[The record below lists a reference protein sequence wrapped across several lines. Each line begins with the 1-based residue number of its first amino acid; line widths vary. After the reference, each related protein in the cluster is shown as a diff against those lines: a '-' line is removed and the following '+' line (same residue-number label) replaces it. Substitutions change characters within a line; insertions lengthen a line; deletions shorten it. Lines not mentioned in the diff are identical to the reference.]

1 MNMISRSTLNR
12 RGRPASHSMT
22 RSRDRNRPKN
32 AERSELAKRWP
43 RDEKG
48 RFVQLDGLTLVDE
61 SGDLGKESSRRHFAI
76 SAMVVRD
83 PEEIRRIARSYPK
96 DTRKLKSGPTGEL
109 KFVSSCKDVRIGVLS
124 DIAGTR
130 PKIYLVDTDKRSGKN
145 KNWPKSG
152 DELYVRSVEE
162 LMKMVARN
170 NAGVVG
176 VIFDEHTA
184 LKEED
189 AIRICREASSSKVR
203 LYCIQPAADSRKQ
216 ILLQTNDFVPGS
228 IGYELN
234 VRREGKR
241 GPEDYDYFS
250 IIRKFV
256 RRIEK

>member
-1 MNMISRSTLNR
+1 
-12 RGRPASHSMT
+12 
-22 RSRDRNRPKN
+22 
-32 AERSELAKRWP
+32 
-43 RDEKG
+43 
-48 RFVQLDGLTLVDE
+48 
-61 SGDLGKESSRRHFAI
+61 
-76 SAMVVRD
+76 MVVRD

-203 LYCIQPAADSRKQ
+203 LCCIQPAADSRKQ

>member
-1 MNMISRSTLNR
+1 MISRSTLNR

-189 AIRICREASSSKVR
+189 AIRICHEASSSKVR
-203 LYCIQPAADSRKQ
+203 LCCIQPAANSRKQ